1 MKIKIISLINHIK
14 IDYYNQYI
22 KINYIIIIMTKYN
35 IFIFRRDLRLND
47 NNGLNYAMLNF
58 ENIIPIFIFT
68 PEQITD
74 KNKFKSD
81 NAIQFMIESLKELD
95 EELKENGSKLH
106 IFQGENEKI
115 IKKIIKDIEVEN
127 IIFNMDYTPYALKR
141 DKEIESI
148 CKKKNINCITKEDYL
163 LKEIGTFLK
172 NDGEPYTV
180 YTPFKNN
187 GRKHTIDKPSKARL
201 KNLSKS
207 NKLKTTDYISHPTNN
222 DILVNGGRSNG
233 LKQLRKI
240 KNQKKYNTNRNTLSI
255 ETSLL
260 SAYIKFGC
268 ISIREVYWKI
278 KEKLGATNS
287 LIDQLFWREFYFY
300 IAYYFPQVLKGKNYN
315 EKYDDIKWNKNSS
328 LFKKWCDGETGYPVV
343 DAGMRQM
350 NKTGYMHNRA
360 RLITSNF
367 LNRMLGMDWRLGE
380 KYFAQ
385 TLTDYDPSVNNG
397 NWQWIASTGVD
408 PKPYFQRLFNPILQ
422 SEKFDK
428 NAEYIKE
435 WVPELIDI
443 PAKDIHNWESEYKN
457 YDLKEINYIKPI
469 VEYKKARQESVDMY
483 RKVL

>member
-1 MKIKIISLINHIK
+1 
-14 IDYYNQYI
+14 
-22 KINYIIIIMTKYN
+22 MTKYN
-35 IFIFRRDLRLND
+35 IFIFRRDLRLYD
-47 NNGLNYAMLNF
+47 NNGLNYAMSNF
-58 ENIIPIFIFT
+58 DNIIPIFIFT

-74 KNKFKSD
+74 KNKFKSN

-95 EELKENGSKLH
+95 EELKENESKLH
-106 IFQGENEKI
+106 IFQGENEKV
-115 IKKIIKDIEVEN
+115 IKKIIKDIDVEN
-127 IIFNMDYTPYALKR
+127 IIFNMDYTPYAIKR

-148 CKKKNINCITKEDYL
+148 CKKKNINCIIKEDYL

-187 GRKHTIDKPSKARL
+187 GKKHTIDKPSKARL

-435 WVPELIDI
+435 WVPELNDI

-457 YDLKEINYIKPI
+457 YDLKEVNYIKPI